1 MKDLP
6 IVLTRLHTED
16 YLGAYALMA
25 PALAMR
31 RIADRIPDS
40 AKVAEARR
48 ELSAMNWLSCPP
60 EIRQEIEVA
69 ALQESADPLERAL
82 AIFFHRMLTA
92 KDLIFTDD
100 HTGLATAVQAIMD
113 AGAMLLPLLAHN
125 KEKMNRHQRRADGK
139 RGGKKKSE
147 KYAALK
153 AEVIREAAIIRDGR
167 QKEISDLEL
176 GKRLATRFGS
186 NPLLKAM
193 VDSAAMSWERFPATA
208 VGWLK
213 PEKSI
218 D

>member
-1 MKDLP
+1 
-6 IVLTRLHTED
+6 
-16 YLGAYALMA
+16 MA

-147 KYAALK
+147 K
-153 AEVIREAAIIRDGR
+153 AIIRDGR